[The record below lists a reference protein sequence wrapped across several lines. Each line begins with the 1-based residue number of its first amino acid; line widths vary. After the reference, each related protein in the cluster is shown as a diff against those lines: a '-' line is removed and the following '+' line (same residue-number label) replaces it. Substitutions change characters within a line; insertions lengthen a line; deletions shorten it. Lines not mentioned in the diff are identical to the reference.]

1 MKIFPNAE
9 DRKEIGKKARELAFL
24 IVAIEILAIIAF
36 AAACRYDIIKAE
48 GEKLIIPVSAHE
60 VEPIS
65 VLDENGQDV
74 VKKDHIDEIAEI
86 IWERESSKGAHNY
99 SKCEAQGLTN
109 GIGYAIPGDGTY
121 QCFKDHAEE
130 METLKRWIVD
140 HQNQGMTEKQLM
152 CHYSG
157 SNYANCK

>member
-1 MKIFPNAE
+1 MKLFPNAE

-24 IVAIEILAIIAF
+24 VVAIEILAIIAF
-36 AAACRYDIIKAE
+36 ALACRYDIIKAE

-60 VEPIS
+60 KAPEIVPEQP
-65 VLDENGQDV
+65 
-74 VKKDHIDEIAEI
+74 KKDHVDEIAET
-86 IWERESSKGAHNY
+86 IWMKESTQGKHNY

-121 QCFKDHAEE
+121 RCFKDHAEE
-130 METLKRWIVD
+130 MQVLKGWIRD
-140 HQNQGMTEKQLM
+140 HISQGMTEKELL

-157 SNYANCK
+157 SNYNFCQK